1 MLPLLAVTGAFLSAP
16 GDWFPFALPQLEA
29 EPGITNLS
37 EWNERPAGAK
47 GPIRVRDGHLV
58 DGAGQRVRFFATNL
72 CFAACYPS
80 HESAEKLAARL
91 ARLGVNLVRLHHT
104 DTQPFPRGI
113 WDPEDQTRHTLHPE
127 ALDRLDYL
135 VAQLISQGIYVN
147 VNLHVGR
154 TPTEADPAPEPARL
168 PNYGKGVDNFWPPLI
183 EVQKWYARAL
193 LDRENKYTGRKYTQE
208 PGVAFI
214 EISNEDSLIS
224 LLRGSWGGLDS
235 LPKPYQDF
243 LDERW
248 EETLRQRYGSTEK
261 LRAAWSEGE
270 VPLGEEL
277 AANGDFHAGL
287 EGWGVEP
294 HAPCEMVS
302 QLTQD
307 GPEGRPALRITVT
320 QTDEVGW
327 HGQTHYKPFALRAG
341 QPYTVTLWLR
351 ADPARTVSLNTMMS
365 HEPWS
370 RLGLGVTLPVGPEWR
385 QYRLPFRAVADEDA
399 ARVTVSNLALSQG
412 TVWVSGV
419 SVREGG
425 VLGLPEGQSL
435 EDGTVR
441 RLAMSELGGR
451 TPAAARDQSLFY
463 LDLERSYWQQMYD
476 YLKQDLGAQNLVTG
490 TQITYSPYYTQDM
503 MDYVDAH
510 SYWQHPAFPGRP
522 WDPRNWYV
530 RNISMVANPPGTL
543 GRLIAHR
550 IEGKPFTVSE
560 YNHPAPNQ
568 YGGEALI
575 LLSAYAA
582 FQDWDAVYSFSFS
595 NQDEWELDRVGGYFD
610 VKSHPA
616 QLVSFPAAAALIRR
630 PDLAPGK
637 ELTSPAAD
645 LDTALH
651 LMREGRNSV
660 SALDVGVAE
669 GDLLRHRVALRWG
682 GQPTARVTEAAAE
695 NRTFLA
701 DTEEL
706 VWDATQPGAEVVLLR
721 APRAKGVVGFCC
733 GRELDLG
740 GDVRI
745 NVGPNSL
752 NWAAVTLTQLEGQA
766 VGGAGDLLVT
776 AAGAYRN
783 PDWGWQD
790 LGNER
795 VTLGPNWGRGPVEV
809 EGISARIL
817 LPVPAD
823 RVQAWALDE
832 RGQPKQSLEVQPAG
846 EGSAIELSPRYATLW
861 YHIRVGAG

>member
-1 MLPLLAVTGAFLSAP
+1 MLPLLAVAGAFLSAQ
-16 GDWFPFALPQLEA
+16 GDWFPFALPELEA

-37 EWNERPAGAK
+37 AWNERPAGAK
-47 GPIRVRDGHLV
+47 GPIRVQDGHLV
-58 DGAGQRVRFFATNL
+58 DGAGQRIRFFATNL
-72 CFAACYPS
+72 CFEACYPS

-113 WDPEDQTRHTLHPE
+113 WDPEDKTRHTLHPE

-135 VAQLISQGIYVN
+135 VAQLINQGIYVN

-154 TPTEADPAPEPARL
+154 APTEADPAPEAARL

-224 LLRGSWGGLDS
+224 LLRGGWGGLDS
-235 LPKPYQDF
+235 LPEPYQEF
-243 LDERW
+243 LDQRW
-248 EETLRQRYGSTEK
+248 QEALRQRYGSTEK

-270 VPLGEEL
+270 IALGEEL

-302 QLTQD
+302 QVTQD
-307 GPEGRPALRITVT
+307 GPEGRPALKITVT

-351 ADPARTVSLNTMMS
+351 ADPARTVSFNTMMS

-370 RLGLGVTLPVGPEWR
+370 RLGLEGTLAIGPEWR
-385 QYRLPFRAVADEDA
+385 QCRLSFRALKDEDA
-399 ARVTVSNLALSQG
+399 ARVTVTNLALSQG
-412 TVWVSGV
+412 TVWVSGL

-425 VLGLPEGQSL
+425 VVGLPEGQAL

-441 RLAMSELGGR
+441 RLGMSELGGR

-463 LDLERSYWQQMYD
+463 LDLERSYWQGMYD
-476 YLKQDLGAQNLVTG
+476 YLKRDLSAQNLVTG
-490 TQITYSPYYTQDM
+490 TQVTYSPYYTQDM
-503 MDYVDAH
+503 MDYADAH
-510 SYWQHPAFPGRP
+510 AYWQHPAFPGRP

-530 RNISMVANPPGTL
+530 RNISMVANPAGTL

-595 NQDEWELDRVGGYFD
+595 SRDEWELDRVGGYFD

-637 ELTSPAAD
+637 ELISPAAD
-645 LDTALH
+645 LDAALR

-660 SALDVGVAE
+660 SALDVGATE

-682 GQPTARVTEAAAE
+682 EQPTAQAAAAAAD
-695 NRTFLA
+695 NRNFVA
-701 DTEEL
+701 DTDEL
-706 VWDATQPGAEVVLLR
+706 VWDAGQQGAEVVLLR

-740 GDVRI
+740 GGVRI

-752 NWAAVTLTQLEGQA
+752 NWAAVTLTQLDGQA

-790 LGNER
+790 LGNDR
-795 VTLGPNWGRGPVEV
+795 VTLGPNWGKGPVEV
-809 EGISARIL
+809 EGISASIF

-823 RVQAWALDE
+823 RLQGWALDE
-832 RGQPKQSLEVQPAG
+832 RGQRKQALEVRPAG
-846 EGSAIELSPRYATLW
+846 QGSTIELGPRYATLW
-861 YHIRVGAG
+861 YHIRVAEG